1 MHRGRDWTHKNSGIE
16 AWEFDAASGRRIQ
29 RVRLPEP
36 AQSIAVSQDD
46 DALLYAIGDSYRIYA
61 FRLATGK
68 LLYKTK
74 PLGFTPQ
81 LLTVWGE

>member
-1 MHRGRDWTHKNSGIE
+1 MHQGRDWTHKNSGTE
-16 AWEFDAASGRRIQ
+16 VWEFDATTGKRLQ
-29 RVRLPEP
+29 RVKLPEP
-36 AQSIAVSQDD
+36 AQSIAVSQDA
-46 DALLYAIGDSYRIYA
+46 DALLYVIADSYRIYG

-68 LLYKTK
+68 PLYRTK